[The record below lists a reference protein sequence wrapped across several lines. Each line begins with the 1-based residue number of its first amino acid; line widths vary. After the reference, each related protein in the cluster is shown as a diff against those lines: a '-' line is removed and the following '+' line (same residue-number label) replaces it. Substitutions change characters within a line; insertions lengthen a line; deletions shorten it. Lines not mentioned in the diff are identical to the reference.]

1 VTGPVFISLGTNLG
15 NRAANLRT
23 ARESLSPEVQILQA
37 SSIYVTPPWGYE
49 DQPEFLNQVL
59 EAHTDLAPLPLLH
72 KLKAIETAMGRLES
86 FRFGPRLIDL
96 DILFYGQQIFQHDD
110 LDIPH
115 LRLHERAF
123 VLVPLHEIAPD
134 FVHPVLGESIADL
147 LAKISTEGVRRL

>member
-1 VTGPVFISLGTNLG
+1 MPGPVFISLGTNLG
-15 NRAANLRT
+15 SRAANLRT
-23 ARESLSPEVQILQA
+23 ARESLSPEVQILKA

-59 EAHTDLAPLPLLH
+59 EASTDLAPLPLLQ
-72 KLKAIETAMGRLES
+72 KLKDIERDMGRLET

-134 FVHPVLGESIADL
+134 FVHPVLGESIANL
-147 LAKISTEGVRRL
+147 LTKISTEGVRRL